1 DQLVELLLP
10 GEQVA
15 LLAQEGLQQG
25 ELVLASELLALEVR
39 LGGAGEVLQ
48 ERGDAQHQQR
58 EDDDQQPP
66 VPGLTYAPEVLRKE
80 VDAYHRGPLLPP
92 VATPAGTGSWWI
104 SPSVNAGHPPQ
115 RQAQRDRELRR
126 HLLEVLG
133 VEAVLVDVDRQPRVP
148 ELDAEAER
156 VADGLGQAAQLGAAA
171 GDDHAADVR
180 VAALHAEELEGA
192 PDLGGQLHQ
201 HRPQGLVDAARG
213 ELLALGVEVEEVLLV

>member
-1 DQLVELLLP
+1 LAEVDVGPAGGTLSGQRLEQAGDLTRPHDAVLAHRPRDGDQLVELLLP

-15 LLAQEGLQQG
+15 LLAQERLQQG

-80 VDAYHRGPLLPP
+80 VDVYHRGPLLPP
-92 VATPAGTGSWWI
+92 VATPAGTGSRWI

-126 HLLEVLG
+126 HLLEV
-133 VEAVLVDVDRQPRVP
+133 
-148 ELDAEAER
+148 
-156 VADGLGQAAQLGAAA
+156 
-171 GDDHAADVR
+171 
-180 VAALHAEELEGA
+180 
-192 PDLGGQLHQ
+192 
-201 HRPQGLVDAARG
+201 
-213 ELLALGVEVEEVLLV
+213 